1 MKFTCGYCGTS
12 YERQAD
18 AEACELKCKKEKE
31 YREALEAQLEP
42 RMKAIN
48 EEVLNIEDT
57 YGVKI
62 TFAFLPDMGDRPVL
76 VAHKPVSNDG
86 FVFTPTYK
94 EENNELDNTPKPVE
108 TPKTQNGDALFE
120 ATIECDDPNA
130 VFIDDLKEEA

>member
-48 EEVLNIEDT
+48 EEVHNIEDT

-86 FVFTPTYK
+86 FVFTSTYK
-94 EENNELDNTPKPVE
+94 EENNEPDNTPE
-108 TPKTQNGDALFE
+108 PKEHHNPQNDDNLFE
-120 ATIECDDPNA
+120 ATVECDDPNA
-130 VFIDDLKEEA
+130 TFIDNLKEEI

>member
-48 EEVLNIEDT
+48 EEVHNIEDT

-86 FVFTPTYK
+86 FVFTSTYK
-94 EENNELDNTPKPVE
+94 EENNEPDNTTMPVE
-108 TPKTQNGDALFE
+108 APKTQNDDALFE
-120 ATIECDDPNA
+120 ATVEYDDPNS
-130 VFIDDLKEEA
+130 VFIDDLKEEV

>member
-48 EEVLNIEDT
+48 EEVHNIEDT

-86 FVFTPTYK
+86 FVFSPTYK
-94 EENNELDNTPKPVE
+94 EENNEPDNTPRPVE
-108 TPKTQNGDALFE
+108 APKTKNDDALFE
-120 ATIECDDPNA
+120 ATVECYDPNS
-130 VFIDDLKEEA
+130 VFIDDLKEEV